1 MACSLSKADLRQ
13 EFKKR
18 RKQLSVAERERQNK
32 EISKCLF
39 VLLNSLNASA
49 LLAYVSYGCE
59 ADTLQIINAAFATG
73 LKVAA
78 PRCNPKTSTMQF
90 YEIASMD
97 DLTCGFH
104 NILEPAPHIVNPF
117 KSNNNTVCIVP
128 GVAFDVHGA
137 RIGYGGGYYDR
148 FLANFKGKTVGLAYD
163 CQVSTQP
170 LPTEQHDQKLNYLI
184 TPHGALKC

>member
-1 MACSLSKADLRQ
+1 MTCSLSKADLRQ

-18 RKQLSVAERERQNK
+18 RKQLSAAERKRQNK

-39 VLLNSLNASA
+39 ALLSSLNASA
-49 LLAYVSYGCE
+49 LFVYVSYGCE
-59 ADTLQIINAAFATG
+59 VDTLQIINTAFTMG
-73 LKVAA
+73 LKVAT

-90 YEIASMD
+90 FEIASMN
-97 DLTCGFH
+97 DLACGFR
-104 NILEPAPHIVNPF
+104 NILEPAPYIVDPF
-117 KSNNNTVCIVP
+117 KSNNNSVCIVP
-128 GVAFDVHGA
+128 GVAFNVSGT

-148 FLANFKGKTVGLAYD
+148 FLASFKGKTVGLAYD
-163 CQVSTQP
+163 CQVSKQP